1 MASKQVSLYVNDA
14 PIEMDFFVQG
24 YMDRVSSGILSALK
38 GTCRI
43 KNLDLSVEGDTVTI
57 NLNGSVV
64 PTNAFVNKITRSTIS
79 GMVSALKGVSDT
91 RRIHIVIS
99 R

>member
-1 MASKQVSLYVNDA
+1 MASKQVNLYVNDM
-14 PIEMDFFVQG
+14 PIEIDFFVQG
-24 YMDRVSSGILSALK
+24 FVDRVVSGILSALK

-43 KNLDLSVEGDTVTI
+43 KNLDLSVEGDKVNI

-64 PTNAFVNKITRSTIS
+64 PTNTFVNKITRSTIA

-91 RRIHIVIS
+91 RRIHIIIS

>member
-1 MASKQVSLYVNDA
+1 MASKQVSLQVNDA
-14 PIEMDFFVQG
+14 PIKMDFFVQG
-24 YMDRVSSGILSALK
+24 YVDRVVSGIVSALK

-43 KNLDLSVEGDTVTI
+43 KNLDLSVERDMVTI

-64 PTNAFVNKITRSTIS
+64 PTNAFVNKITRSTIA
-79 GMVSALKGVSDT
+79 GMVSVLKGVSDT
-91 RRIHIVIS
+91 KRIRIEIS

>member
-24 YMDRVSSGILSALK
+24 YMDRVVSGILLALK

-43 KNLDLSVEGDTVTI
+43 KNLDFSIEEDTVII

-64 PTNAFVNKITRSTIS
+64 QTNAFVNKITRSTIA

>member
-1 MASKQVSLYVNDA
+1 MASKQVNLYINDA
-14 PIEMDFFVQG
+14 PIEIDFFVQG
-24 YMDRVSSGILSALK
+24 FVDRVTSGILSALK

-43 KNLDLSVEGDTVTI
+43 KNLDFSIEEDTVII

-64 PTNAFVNKITRSTIS
+64 PTNTFVNKIIRSTIA

>member
-1 MASKQVSLYVNDA
+1 MVSKQVSLYVNDV

-24 YMDRVSSGILSALK
+24 YMDRVVSGILSALK
-38 GTCRI
+38 GTCRVR
-43 KNLDLSVEGDTVTI
+43 NLDLSVEGDTVNI

-64 PTNAFVNKITRSTIS
+64 PTNAFVNKITRSTIA

-91 RRIHIVIS
+91 RRIHILIS